1 MENARKIWLILGTIA
16 LFSSSGYS
24 QTFVPASNN
33 NNSNNGQPSSFPQL
47 QGTPFGNPSASASGG
62 AQGMMPTLS
71 NPAAAGASNNNQ
83 AQKGASPSNSKPVV
97 PSFPQ
102 ISPASSPKTFVPG
115 YHPVI
120 PVGLPSAMN
129 GGSGGYGGDRSPT
142 GTYYSPAPAYTPPA
156 RSAPAR
162 SSSSPKPS
170 SVVIP
175 NVPANAQK
183 VNPTYVQ
190 PNSNA
195 NAGSMG
201 SSPQTVGSTNLTPQA
216 CVATGTCK

>member
-1 MENARKIWLILGTIA
+1 MRNHRRVRLFFLGTA
-16 LFSSSGYS
+16 LLSYSWGYS

-33 NNSNNGQPSSFPQL
+33 NNSNNGQPAQFPQL
-47 QGTPFGNPSASASGG
+47 QGNPFGNSGINNAAG
-62 AQGMMPTLS
+62 SQAVMPTLS
-71 NPAAAGASNNNQ
+71 NPAAPASP
-83 AQKGASPSNSKPVV
+83 AQKPGAAVPMSKSTA

-102 ISPASSPKTFVPG
+102 IAPASSPKSFVPG

-120 PVGLPSAMN
+120 PIGMPSAMS
-129 GGSGGYGGDRSPT
+129 GGSGGYGGNRSAG
-142 GTYYSPAPAYTPPA
+142 GTDYSPAPSYNPPA
-156 RSAPAR
+156 RSVPPP
-162 SSSSPKPS
+162 SSNVPKPS

-201 SSPQTVGSTNLTPQA
+201 SSSPQTIGSSSLTPQS
-216 CVATGTCK
+216 CVATGVCK